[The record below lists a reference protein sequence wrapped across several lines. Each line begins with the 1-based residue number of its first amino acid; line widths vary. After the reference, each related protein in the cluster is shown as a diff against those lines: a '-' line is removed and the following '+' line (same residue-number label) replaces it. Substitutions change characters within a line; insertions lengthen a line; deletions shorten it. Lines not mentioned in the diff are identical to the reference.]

1 LTVARTDAYTR
12 LCEQRIYVRLSNI
25 TISRPAFIIAT
36 RARAARHS
44 THNDNG
50 AHIML
55 FMVQMQV
62 NIPATLDKAVA
73 DQLKKDEKE
82 MSQKLQRE
90 GKWRDLWR
98 VVGQYANVSI
108 FNVSGNDELHNIL
121 SALPLYPFMTISV
134 TPLTQHPSAIAQI
147 G

>member
-1 LTVARTDAYTR
+1 
-12 LCEQRIYVRLSNI
+12 
-25 TISRPAFIIAT
+25 
-36 RARAARHS
+36 
-44 THNDNG
+44 
-50 AHIML
+50 ML

-121 SALPLYPFMTISV
+121 SALPLSPFMTISV

-147 G
+147 GSFPAYLTLFDSHTPAPTVRWRGPRIYSCPLQP

>member
-1 LTVARTDAYTR
+1 
-12 LCEQRIYVRLSNI
+12 
-25 TISRPAFIIAT
+25 
-36 RARAARHS
+36 
-44 THNDNG
+44 
-50 AHIML
+50 HIML

-82 MSQKLQRE
+82 MSQKLQHE

-121 SALPLYPFMTISV
+121 SALP
-134 TPLTQHPSAIAQI
+134 
-147 G
+147 

>member
-1 LTVARTDAYTR
+1 
-12 LCEQRIYVRLSNI
+12 
-25 TISRPAFIIAT
+25 
-36 RARAARHS
+36 
-44 THNDNG
+44 
-50 AHIML
+50 ML

-73 DQLKKDEKE
+73 DQLKKEEKE

-108 FNVSGNDELHNIL
+108 FNVSGNDELHTIL

>member
-1 LTVARTDAYTR
+1 MFVYRT
-12 LCEQRIYVRLSNI
+12 SPFP
-25 TISRPAFIIAT
+25 PAFIIAT
-36 RARAARHS
+36 KARAARHP

-50 AHIML
+50 ANIML